1 MKPRL
6 IIGKAEPRLY
16 SMMLEFNK
24 KLKEFDIDQ
33 GLQEL
38 IRVRASQLNGCGYCI
53 NIHTKDA
60 LKNGETAQRLFGLG
74 AWWETDFFTE
84 QEMAV
89 LKLTEEITLIS
100 VHGVSEAVYTKALEF
115 LGEKKLAQVIF
126 IIININSWNRIGVS
140 TEMHA
145 KKDQE

>member
-1 MKPRL
+1 MKPR
-6 IIGKAEPRLY
+6 IVIGKSEPQLY
-16 SMMLEFNK
+16 AMLVEFNK

-60 LKNGETAQRLFGLG
+60 LKNGETAQRLFGLS
-74 AWWETDFFTE
+74 AWWETDYFTDE
-84 QEMAV
+84 ERAV
-89 LKLTEEITLIS
+89 LKLTEEVTLIAA
-100 VHGVSEAVYTKALEF
+100 HGVTEATYEKALEL

-126 IIININSWNRIGVS
+126 TIIIINSWNRIGIA

-145 KKDQE
+145 KKD

>member
-1 MKPRL
+1 M
-6 IIGKAEPRLY
+6 EPRLAIGKSEPHLY
-16 SMMLEFNK
+16 AMMLEFNK
-24 KLKEFDIDQ
+24 KMKDFDITQ

-60 LKNGETAQRLFGLG
+60 LKNGETAQRLFGLS
-74 AWWETDFFTE
+74 AWRETDFFTE
-84 QEMAV
+84 EEMAV
-89 LKLTEEITLIS
+89 LKLTEEVTLIAAG
-100 VHGVSEAVYTKALEF
+100 GVTEAVYQKALEL

-126 IIININSWNRIGVS
+126 TIIIINSWNRIGIS

-145 KKDQE
+145 KKD

>member
-6 IIGKAEPRLY
+6 AIGKSEPHLY
-16 SMMLEFNK
+16 KLMLDLNMR
-24 KLKEFDIDQ
+24 LKEFDIDQ

-60 LKNGETAQRLFGLG
+60 LKNGETAQRLFGLS

-84 QEMAV
+84 EEMAV
-89 LKLTEEITLIS
+89 LKLTEEVTLIS
-100 VHGVSEAVYTKALEF
+100 KNGVTEDVYNKALE
-115 LGEKKLAQVIF
+115 LMGEKKLSQVIF
-126 IIININSWNRIGVS
+126 TIIVINCWNRIAVS

-145 KKDQE
+145 KKES